1 MNRHDFEDFPAPVYV
16 PGHYRIDDGL
26 EPTSVWDMWACDSAA
41 FVALALVGAAV
52 FVLCAVL

>member
-1 MNRHDFEDFPAPVYV
+1 MEDEMSSERDEFPAPVYV

-26 EPTSVWDMWACDSAA
+26 EPSTAND
-41 FVALALVGAAV
+41 FVALVTLTVVIFGV

>member
-1 MNRHDFEDFPAPVYV
+1 MNMHDDFPAPVYV

-26 EPTSVWDMWACDSAA
+26 EHEQASAPA
-41 FVALALVGAAV
+41 ALLCLLLVGAAV